1 MLGTAFATEPLPPG
15 MIRAEN
21 LVKRFSGIT
30 ALDGVSFRVAPGEI
44 LGFLGPNGAGKS
56 TALRL
61 LSGWLPPTSGSASVN
76 GFDLVQDS
84 LRARAAI
91 GYLPENFA
99 APIEMRVGEYL
110 CYRAELKGL
119 RPAAAR
125 SRARQAASEF
135 ALEPRWQ
142 QNFGTLSKGFCQ
154 RVGLADALLADPPA
168 LLLDEPFTG
177 LDPVQRQEFKQILA
191 ALARRGKAILFSSHV
206 LPEVQ
211 DLVSRVLI
219 LHRGRAAAAGTLVE
233 LQDRLR
239 SGSPLRIQAAG
250 AGAAARILPI
260 AAAHGYELAG
270 EQSDGGLLLRAGDP
284 AQRPALFRALAA
296 AGVDVLEFHT
306 QEPDLEQ
313 LFLLLVQEQPS

>member
-1 MLGTAFATEPLPPG
+1 

-30 ALDGVSFRVAPGEI
+30 ALDGVSFSVAPGEI

-61 LSGWLPPTSGSASVN
+61 LSGWMPPTSGTASIN

-84 LRARAAI
+84 LLARAAI
-91 GYLPENFA
+91 GYLPENFS
-99 APIEMRVGEYL
+99 APIDMRVGEYL
-110 CYRAELKGL
+110 SYRAELKGL

-125 SRARQAASEF
+125 NRAQEAASEF
-135 ALEPRWQ
+135 ALADRWRQ
-142 QNFGTLSKGFCQ
+142 SFGTLSKGYRQ

-177 LDPVQRQEFKQILA
+177 LDPVQRQEFKKALHSLA
-191 ALARRGKAILFSSHV
+191 QRGKAILFSSHV

-219 LHRGRAAAAGTLVE
+219 LHRGRAAAAGTLTE
-233 LQDRLR
+233 LQERLR
-239 SGSPLRIQAAG
+239 SASPLRIQAAG
-250 AGAAARILPI
+250 PNSAAAISAI
-260 AAAHGYELAG
+260 AAHHGFHLLQA
-270 EQSDGGLLLRAGDP
+270 QADGSLLLRADDP
-284 AQRPALFRALAA
+284 AQRPALLRALAA
-296 AGVDVLEFHT
+296 ANVEILEFHT
-306 QEPDLEQ
+306 PEPDLEQ
-313 LFLLLVQEQPS
+313 LFLLLVREEAA

>member
-1 MLGTAFATEPLPPG
+1 

-30 ALDGVSFRVAPGEI
+30 ALDGVSFGVAPGEI

-56 TALRL
+56 TTLRL
-61 LSGWLPPTSGSASVN
+61 LSGWLPPTSGRASIH

-84 LRARAAI
+84 LRARAAV
-91 GYLPENFA
+91 GYLPENFS
-99 APIEMRVGEYL
+99 APVEMRVGEYL
-110 CYRAELKGL
+110 RYRAELKGL
-119 RPAAAR
+119 RPAEAR
-125 SRARQAASEF
+125 RRARETASEF
-135 ALEPRWQ
+135 ALADRWL
-142 QNFGTLSKGFCQ
+142 QNFGTLSKGFRQ

-177 LDPVQRQEFKQILA
+177 LDPLQRQEFKLALQALA
-191 ALARRGKAILFSSHV
+191 ARGKAIIFSSHV

-211 DLVSRVLI
+211 DLVTRVLI

-233 LQDRLR
+233 LQERLR
-239 SGSPLRIQAAG
+239 SGSPLRIQALRPADSG
-250 AGAAARILPI
+250 RIV
-260 AAAHGYELAG
+260 ELAG
-270 EQSDGGLLLRAGDP
+270 AHGFQLLSRQPDGSLLLRSEDA

-296 AGVDVLEFHT
+296 SGADVLEFHT

-313 LFLLLVQEQPS
+313 MFLLLVREDAP

>member
-1 MLGTAFATEPLPPG
+1 

-30 ALDGVSFRVAPGEI
+30 ALDGVSFTVAPGEI

-61 LSGWLPPTSGSASVN
+61 LSGWLPPTSGTAAIN

-91 GYLPENFA
+91 GYLPENFS
-99 APIEMRVGEYL
+99 APIDLRVGEYL
-110 CYRAELKGL
+110 TYRAELKGL
-119 RPAAAR
+119 RPRAAR
-125 SRARQAASEF
+125 QRAQEAASEF
-135 ALEPRWQ
+135 ALTDRWR
-142 QNFGTLSKGFCQ
+142 QNFGSLSKGYRQ

-177 LDPVQRQEFKQILA
+177 LDPVQRQEFKKILQR
-191 ALARRGKAILFSSHV
+191 LAERGKAILFSSHV

-219 LHRGRAAAAGTLVE
+219 LHRGKAAAAGTLTE
-233 LQDRLR
+233 LQERLR
-239 SGSPLRIQAAG
+239 SGSPLRIQASG
-250 AGAAARILPI
+250 AQSAAAIGPL
-260 AAAHGYELAG
+260 AAQHGFHLLQQQA
-270 EQSDGGLLLRAGDP
+270 DGSLLLRADDP
-284 AQRPALFRALAA
+284 AQRPALFRALGA
-296 AGVDVLEFHT
+296 AGIEVLEFHT

-313 LFLLLVQEQPS
+313 LFLLLVREEPS